1 MRIGIITYYDVPNY
15 GSALLSYSM
24 DKILKQTGHEAV
36 FLKYKR
42 RRETNN
48 PRHFIARKMRGFTF
62 NALRAAA
69 YESAKVK
76 GIASFREQY
85 LSIGDY
91 YDVPQDLDLIIV
103 GSDQIFDCKYEFSP
117 YQFAVNAPCSK
128 VVSYAPSFGEFE
140 FGDLSSFEHSDKL
153 KEALCRFTAHSARD
167 GNTAE
172 ILAFLTGKQVETV
185 LDPVLLYGFEEE
197 KTRWNQKRIS
207 EPYLI
212 VYTWGGYT
220 VTSEFRRQVCDFAK
234 RNALKTVSVGD
245 FRPWCDYNFASAD
258 PVTFFELFQHCRMV
272 ITNMFHGT
280 CFSILAGKPFYTLLM
295 KHNRNK
301 AGYLLKSL
309 NFPDQGLERPEELE
323 GKGIPCIDYSGV
335 YALLEQKRQESRRYL
350 EDTVNMKGT
359 K

>member
-1 MRIGIITYYDVPNY
+1 MKIGIITYYDVPNY

-24 DKILKQTGHEAV
+24 DMILKQMGHEAV
-36 FLKYKR
+36 FLKNKR
-42 RRETNN
+42 HREADH
-48 PRHFIARKMRGFTF
+48 PKHSIVRKIRSFTF
-62 NALRAAA
+62 NALRAAV

-76 GIASFREQY
+76 RIASFRNQR
-85 LSIGDY
+85 LSVGDY
-91 YDVPQDLDLIIV
+91 YDVPQDLDMIIV
-103 GSDQIFDCKYEFSP
+103 GSDQIFDCKHEFSS
-117 YQFAVNAPCSK
+117 YQFAVNAACSK
-128 VVSYAPSFGEFE
+128 VVSYAPSFGEFK
-140 FGDLSSFEHSDKL
+140 FGDLSAFDHTDKL
-153 KEALCRFTAHSARD
+153 KEALCRFAAHSARD
-167 GNTAE
+167 SNTAE
-172 ILAFLTGKQVETV
+172 ILTFLTGKQVETV

-245 FRPWCDYNFASAD
+245 FRPWCDYNYASAD

-280 CFSILAGKPFYTLLM
+280 CFSILARKPFYTMLM
-295 KHNRNK
+295 NHNRNK

-309 NFPDQGLERPEELE
+309 NLLSQGLERPEKLE
-323 GKGIPCIDYSGV
+323 GKGIPRIDYSGV

>member
-1 MRIGIITYYDVPNY
+1 MKIGIITYYDVPNY

-24 DKILKQTGHEAV
+24 DKILKQMGHEAV

-42 RRETNN
+42 HREADH
-48 PRHFIARKMRGFTF
+48 PKHSIVRKIRGFTF
-62 NALRAAA
+62 NALRAAV

-76 GIASFREQY
+76 RIASFRNQC
-85 LSIGDY
+85 LSVGDY
-91 YDVPQDLDLIIV
+91 YDVPQDLDMIIV
-103 GSDQIFDCKYEFSP
+103 GSDQIFDCKHEFSS
-117 YQFAVNAPCSK
+117 YQFAVNAACSK
-128 VVSYAPSFGEFE
+128 VVSYAPSFGEFK
-140 FGDLSSFEHSDKL
+140 FGDLSAFDHTDKL
-153 KEALCRFTAHSARD
+153 KEALCRFAAHSARD
-167 GNTAE
+167 SNTAE
-172 ILAFLTGKQVETV
+172 ILTFLTGKQVETV

-197 KTRWNQKRIS
+197 KTRWNQKRIC
-207 EPYLI
+207 EPYLL

-220 VTSEFRRQVCDFAK
+220 VTSVFRQQVCDFAK

-245 FRPWCDYNFASAD
+245 FRPWCDYNYASAD

-280 CFSILAGKPFYTLLM
+280 CFSILARKPFYTMLM
-295 KHNRNK
+295 NHNRNK

-309 NFPDQGLERPEELE
+309 NLLSQGLERPEKLE
-323 GKGIPCIDYSGV
+323 GKGIPRIDYSGV